1 MGIGLRIFFVLNDG
15 DRLQRISLKQF
26 DSLWG
31 DSKEPLPQYAGES
44 VRYALV
50 VLEVQDRK
58 PYAIKSIDCGI
69 LKFDSKGQIDVNEW
83 HRQAK
88 LAIEMM
94 PSLIPEPRSSPVINA
109 RSQFSKKRFEHEFQ
123 WQPSLEIR
131 KAIEEAILGSEI
143 KPLRLV

>member
-1 MGIGLRIFFVLNDG
+1 
-15 DRLQRISLKQF
+15 
-26 DSLWG
+26 
-31 DSKEPLPQYAGES
+31 
-44 VRYALV
+44 LV

-69 LKFDSKGQIDVNEW
+69 LRFDSKGQIDVNEW
-83 HRQAK
+83 HRQAG

-94 PSLIPEPRSSPVINA
+94 PSLIPEPRSSPVISA
-109 RSQFSKKRFEHEFQ
+109 RSQFSRKRFEHEFQ

-131 KAIEEAILGSEI
+131 KAIEEAILGSKP